1 MFHSFSLKKS
11 GVLLLKPTLEEAE
24 YKEMRGAQCC
34 ICQHIYLLVRYSKV
48 LPIQRVSD
56 EFGYSQ
62 LTPPPSPHITSDFCS
77 WITSKT
83 VCKLVQPCPPCIK
96 CLPVM
101 SMTYS
106 FGVALPSLRRTRPAW
121 DTGLLLIVKIKLL
134 LVFYRLLS
142 HGHQVII
149 QFTLEGRGKRW
160 SNEDKNNKI
169 SLQDC
174 YCGFTYFVE
183 FLTAY

>member
-1 MFHSFSLKKS
+1 MSLDTAS
-11 GVLLLKPTLEEAE
+11 W
-24 YKEMRGAQCC
+24 
-34 ICQHIYLLVRYSKV
+34 
-48 LPIQRVSD
+48 
-56 EFGYSQ
+56 
-62 LTPPPSPHITSDFCS
+62 PPPPISPQIFAAELLQKQS
-77 WITSKT
+77 
-83 VCKLVQPCPPCIK
+83 KLVQPCPPCIK
-96 CLPVM
+96 CLLYWCETAAFTASIFQHVNFWLSLNSVM

-134 LVFYRLLS
+134 LVFHRLLS
-142 HGHQVII
+142 HRHQVII
-149 QFTLEGRGKRW
+149 QFTLGGRGKRW